1 MYWPA
6 TKGRIEIKFYI
17 PNTTD
22 PYIYTMAVDLTI
34 TGATSFWEVTAD
46 HWVSRF
52 VNLEEGYSQITQ
64 NASSITARVEG
75 LENNY
80 SQIQITVDGI
90 NSTVS
95 GLDDR
100 LSEIEQS
107 PGGLTLSAV
116 YEGLRVA
123 GIDITSSEEGEGSV
137 KIYADQVTIQDGSSN
152 NVLWVEDN
160 TAKISNG
167 RWYNSRI

>member
-1 MYWPA
+1 M
-6 TKGRIEIKFYI
+6 ES
-17 PNTTD
+17 D
-22 PYIYTMAVDLTI
+22 
-34 TGATSFWEVTAD
+34 
-46 HWVSRF
+46 
-52 VNLEEGYSQITQ
+52 
-64 NASSITARVEG
+64 
-75 LENNY
+75 Y
-80 SQIQITVDGI
+80 SQIQITVNGI

-95 GLDDR
+95 GIDDR

-160 TAKISNG
+160 AAKISNVEIVG
-167 RWYNSRI
+167 GSIGGYNIENNKIHSESTNGTIDIDIDSIELKSKATVNDEFGHPYPVS

>member
-1 MYWPA
+1 
-6 TKGRIEIKFYI
+6 
-17 PNTTD
+17 
-22 PYIYTMAVDLTI
+22 
-34 TGATSFWEVTAD
+34 
-46 HWVSRF
+46 
-52 VNLEEGYSQITQ
+52 
-64 NASSITARVEG
+64 
-75 LENNY
+75 LENDY
-80 SQIQITVDGI
+80 SQIQITVNGI

-160 TAKISNG
+160 TAKISNVEVVG
-167 RWYNSRI
+167 GKIAGFKISGNDLTNEGFNNNAGIILRNDTVKTFVGIG